1 LRRPSQYDID
11 FPGDI
16 LRSEGL
22 PNPNEAKEQLVC
34 AEKEVNLDGGSAAAE
49 RLIAV
54 DKIRVLNL
62 WSDSML
68 GSIQLTKELN
78 ELLEARR
85 DRRWCTLGLMAL
97 FLSVDLDFVVDGFRV
112 LQKCKREDQ
121 VH

>member
-1 LRRPSQYDID
+1 MRRPSQYDID

-34 AEKEVNLDGGSAAAE
+34 AENEVNLDGGSAAAE

-85 DRRWCTLGLMAL
+85 DRRWRTLGLMAL